1 MHQLAAHGT
10 PAQRTSGRGQPS
22 AALLT
27 RPASF
32 VLDIVNDGGD
42 DATSDYGDDDDDAAI
57 DYDDGG
63 DDAAS
68 DYDDG
73 GDDPGPASHRHRCRL
88 PGRSARP
95 RLHRWP
101 AARRGHSGS
110 ARAVRRRTLPWC
122 APAYLGARGGA
133 A

>member
-10 PAQRTSGRGQPS
+10 PAQRTSGRRQPS
-22 AALLT
+22 AALPT

-73 GDDPGPASHRHRCRL
+73 GDDTAPASCLRRCRP

-110 ARAVRRRTLPWC
+110 ARAGRRMNLPRVGPSVLR
-122 APAYLGARGGA
+122 AGRG
-133 A
+133 

>member
-1 MHQLAAHGT
+1 LPAPARRSRAAVPTRVSSHNRRRPGRCAKLAVHGT
-10 PAQRTSGRGQPS
+10 PAQRTSGRRQPS
-22 AALLT
+22 AALPT

-73 GDDPGPASHRHRCRL
+73 GDDTAPASCL
-88 PGRSARP
+88 
-95 RLHRWP
+95 
-101 AARRGHSGS
+101 RR
-110 ARAVRRRTLPWC
+110 
-122 APAYLGARGGA
+122 
-133 A
+133 